1 VAGQALT
8 FSKDLRRLPIR
19 EVLISTAMPPAMQI
33 PHEERSAA
41 DARSAALSYVS
52 EAFALALL
60 DGIDADD
67 FAEAALCA
75 AMCELVAAHGED
87 SAALVAARLA
97 DRAAAGEFSVSRRQ

>member
-1 VAGQALT
+1 M
-8 FSKDLRRLPIR
+8 SI
-19 EVLISTAMPPAMQI
+19 AMQN
-33 PHEERSAA
+33 PLEELDVA
-41 DARSAALSYVS
+41 DARRAALTYVS

-60 DGIDADD
+60 DGIDADA
-67 FAEAALCA
+67 FVEAALCA